1 MQGLQIRQIWRIL
14 RQEFINDSKKFH
26 WGVTLT
32 PERFYFTL
40 IQSKSVLAYC
50 LEQIANQ
57 NTAVTRLHKDLYE
70 MHRENSNIGRYSGHF
85 SETPL
90 GCISN
95 PNSCA
100 PPFPPKKYLKSTSN
114 S

>member
-1 MQGLQIRQIWRIL
+1 MQDTYG
-14 RQEFINDSKKFH
+14 D
-26 WGVTLT
+26 
-32 PERFYFTL
+32 PEAVELNGPRNPVEIKFYFTL
-40 IQSKSVLAYC
+40 ISSKSVLAYC

-90 GCISN
+90 GYIST

-100 PPFPPKKYLKSTSN
+100 PPLPPKKD
-114 S
+114 